1 MTQDDFNLY
10 LIAELTYTKKYE
22 NRNNLFPTDWYSRK
36 NYKLKAEI
44 IAEAIKK
51 NIKIEDTNLYQT
63 KFIEG
68 IKTYKLEKND

>member
-22 NRNNLFPTDWYSRK
+22 NRNNLFPTDWYSSK